1 MAVITISRG
10 IKSGGEELAGQLS
23 KRLGYETIDREV
35 IHECSRKY
43 NIVDSDLLEELEET
57 PGLWQRMTR
66 EHGRQLIYIKCAL
79 LDMIKR
85 DNIIYYGQA
94 GQLFLAGINN
104 VLKLRLE
111 TPREERI
118 QAVMNELKKD
128 YDDAVEYI
136 NNVDKHRSRWVKLLY
151 DEDWYDPSL
160 YDLVINS
167 QNMSHHTICDLVV
180 MAVNSDGFKTTDKS
194 TRRLNNIS
202 LECEVKA
209 AIASDD
215 KIWEQPIT
223 ITCDDGVVTLR
234 GMVKNKD
241 MKERIA
247 ETASQVKGV
256 KSCDVRITLSSDP
269 ISKGKYDHE

>member
-10 IKSGGEELAGQLS
+10 IKSGGGELAGLLA

-35 IHECSRKY
+35 IDECSRKY
-43 NIVDSDLLEELEET
+43 NIVDSDLLEELEAT

-79 LDMIKR
+79 LDIIKR
-85 DNIIYYGQA
+85 DNVIYYGQA
-94 GQLFLAGINN
+94 GQLFLAGISN

-118 QAVMNELKKD
+118 QAVMNELKKNRD
-128 YDDAVEYI
+128 EAVEYI
-136 NNVDKHRSRWVKLLY
+136 DNVDKHRSRWVKMLY

-167 QNMSHHTICDLVV
+167 QNMSHDTICDLVV
-180 MAVNSDGFKTTDKS
+180 LAVESDGFKTSEKS
-194 TRRLNNIS
+194 TRRLNNLS

-215 KIWEQPIT
+215 KVWEQPIT
-223 ITCDDGVVTLR
+223 VTCDEGIVTLR

-241 MKERIA
+241 MKARIA

-256 KSCDVRITLSSDP
+256 NSCDVQITLASDP
-269 ISKGKYDHE
+269 ISKGKYGHE